1 MTLNPQ
7 SLVLITGATGYLG
20 AHVVHQALEAGYRV
34 RATARPAKVEILKA
48 SYEGKIEVAA
58 VADLATGDY
67 TEALKDVDAIVHTA
81 MPLGL
86 RADAVGLFEA
96 AVDGAMNILRQ
107 GAAAGVKTAVM
118 CGSFVTAIDLNKPN
132 AFGGDYVYTE
142 HTWNPA
148 TREEAL
154 HAKHSQL
161 WKYSAAKTESEQ
173 EIWKFADEHP
183 EIDITTING
192 GYFYG
197 PLAPGY
203 VMPKDDI
210 KALPS
215 AMLLY
220 TIVLPKNPSS
230 VKPLSVSLPET
241 GETLSVDVRDMA
253 RAHILAFKAP
263 PTAQVG
269 QKRILVVGPALATW
283 RDVILYLREARP
295 ELKSRLARIEDKDE
309 GEMETKTAKFDMSR
323 AKEVL
328 GLDTL
333 IDWRKTVEDTLD
345 CLLAIEKSW
354 GIDSFP
360 AFDERWWKETLY

>member
-1 MTLNPQ
+1 MILNPQ

-48 SYEGKIEVAA
+48 SYEGKIEVDAI
-58 VADLATGDY
+58 ADLATGDY

-86 RADAVGLFEA
+86 RTDAAGLFEA

-107 GAAAGVKTAVM
+107 GAAAGVKKAVM
-118 CGSFVTAIDLNKPN
+118 CSSFSTAIDFSKPN
-132 AFGGDYVYTE
+132 AFGAGNVYTE
-142 HTWNPA
+142 HSWNPA

-154 HAKHSQL
+154 HEKHSQL
-161 WKYSAAKTESEQ
+161 WNYAAAKTESEK

-192 GYFYG
+192 GFFYG

-203 VMPKDDI
+203 VMPNDVKE
-210 KALPS
+210 LPT
-215 AMLLY
+215 AMILY
-220 TIVLPKNPSS
+220 TAVLPKNPSS
-230 VKPLSVSLPET
+230 IKPF
-241 GETLSVDVRDMA
+241 VDVRDMA
-253 RAHILAFKAP
+253 RAHILALKDP

-269 QKRILVVGPALATW
+269 RKRILVVGPTLGTW
-283 RDVILYLREARP
+283 RDIILYLREARP
-295 ELKSRLARIEDKDE
+295 ELKSRLPRIVDKDE
-309 GEMETKTAKFDMSR
+309 GEAEIKTAKFDMSR

-333 IDWRKTVEDTLD
+333 VDWKKTVEDTLD
-345 CLLAIEKSW
+345 CFLVIEKSW
-354 GIDSFP
+354 GVDNFP
-360 AFDERWWKETLY
+360 AFDDSWLKDD

>member
-1 MTLNPQ
+1 MILNPQ

-20 AHVVHQALEAGYRV
+20 AHIVHQALEAGYRV
-34 RATARPAKVEILKA
+34 RATARPAKVDTLKA
-48 SYEGKIEVAA
+48 SYEGKIEVVAI
-58 VADLATGDY
+58 ADLATGDY

-86 RADAVGLFEA
+86 RTDAAGLFEA

-107 GAAAGVKTAVM
+107 GAAAGVKKAVM
-118 CGSFVTAIDLNKPN
+118 CSSFSTAIDFSKPN
-132 AFGGDYVYTE
+132 AFGAGNVYTE
-142 HTWNPA
+142 HSWNPA

-154 HAKHSQL
+154 HEKHSQL
-161 WKYSAAKTESEQ
+161 WNYAAAKTESEK

-192 GYFYG
+192 GFFYG

-203 VMPKDDI
+203 VMPNDVKE
-210 KALPS
+210 LPT
-215 AMLLY
+215 AMILY
-220 TIVLPKNPSS
+220 TAVLPKNPSS
-230 VKPLSVSLPET
+230 IKPLSGSVPET
-241 GETLSVDVRDMA
+241 GVTLSVDVRDMA
-253 RAHILAFKAP
+253 RAHILALKDP

-269 QKRILVVGPALATW
+269 RKRILVVGPTLRTW

-295 ELKSRLARIEDKDE
+295 ELKSRLPRIEDKDE
-309 GEMETKTAKFDMSR
+309 GEAEIKTAKFDMSR

-333 IDWRKTVEDTLD
+333 VDWRKTVVDTLD
-345 CLLAIEKSW
+345 CLLAIEKSR
-354 GIDSFP
+354 GVDNFP
-360 AFDERWWKETLY
+360 AFDDSWLKED